1 MTVDWILSQD
11 PGDDARVEPAREPEQ
26 DKRHQ
31 EQNKDVHDSGLL
43 QTPIIMP
50 SRALVATVKTRV
62 SRSGAPANAF
72 GLAGFRDSGALTGGW
87 TPAGLAAMY
96 PAIRKRNQ
104 RRTQA
109 FGVIKTTMNPR
120 NLKLVLGAVACA
132 LTVACVTHSP
142 FTEEGIPHSKYLV
155 GGGFQVQY
163 VAPTAGTALVV
174 EESTSKILTT
184 RTLNEEELFDFEVDL
199 EPDDFITT
207 LGISMSDARIALY
220 FVPRKT
226 KD

>member
-1 MTVDWILSQD
+1 MIYAQ
-11 PGDDARVEPAREPEQ
+11 PRAGCNR
-26 DKRHQ
+26 
-31 EQNKDVHDSGLL
+31 QNRA
-43 QTPIIMP
+43 
-50 SRALVATVKTRV
+50 SRFGAT
-62 SRSGAPANAF
+62 ANASE
-72 GLAGFRDSGALTGGW
+72 LARLRDLGELTGGW
-87 TPAGLAAMY
+87 TAEGLTAMY

-104 RRTQA
+104 RRTRA
-109 FGVIKTTMNPR
+109 FGAMKTTMKPR

-142 FTEEGIPHSKYLV
+142 FTTEGIPNAKYLV
-155 GGGFQVQY
+155 GGGFQMQY

-184 RTLNEEELFDFEVDL
+184 RTLDEGEMFDFEVDL
-199 EPDDFITT
+199 EPDDFVTT

-220 FVPRKT
+220 FVPSKS